1 MSEWFQKP
9 LRIAAMQCNFEGG
22 REQTIAVPAKWQEM
36 GFNTEQLFHPM
47 ADAYSALFDEK
58 QHGALLADYLKETR
72 ARGLRVIV
80 YLNVHILG
88 PSIGHRLDWAQQ
100 SADCSYPKLYDTY
113 YACCFNGP
121 WRDHYFTVLG
131 SLASYDIDGVFLDGP
146 VVIAGGCHCPACCA
160 RFAREFGGDLD
171 KADAATLFSFY
182 QRGRD
187 DFLNESY
194 RRFKAIKPQGIHYM
208 NLPVQHPTASYTKL
222 PDALAYNDLV
232 GTEGG
237 FMPYGPPK
245 DGYLWKPS
253 VAAKVLEAVAPDKP
267 RVIFMAADQKP
278 WSWYAHTPVETQ
290 LCIASTVANGAG
302 IWYGLHG
309 ATQILESPGGQAARK
324 LMRFL
329 AANESYYEGARSAAR
344 VAVLY
349 SLDTERIYRAQ
360 SGASDFYGESK
371 GGAGFLGN
379 FSEAF
384 NGVCDALAR
393 SSIPFDAITDLA
405 LTAEK
410 LARYDCVFLPTSA
423 CLSDASIQAIREYV
437 VAGGHI
443 VASFDAS
450 LYTPAGERRADFGLG
465 DVFGASYG
473 AGALNYRN
481 WSYFSLA
488 SEHPLLAGLALP
500 LYPAPGVVLDVRA
513 REGAQVLA
521 NFLGEMAGRYVP
533 LNPPVRPA
541 MVLNSYGEGQ
551 SLYLAG
557 TFAEWIASYN
567 PVEYRRL
574 LANAANLWARQPI
587 ELVGEA
593 SNLELTVRAQGER
606 LVAHL
611 VNYAAPVPRPFERVF
626 PQRGLSLRVRR
637 EPKMARAL
645 AAGVNCVVRQSG
657 DAWLVDLPEIAEYE
671 VVVIE

>member
-1 MSEWFQKP
+1 MSEWYEKP
-9 LRIAAMQCNFEGG
+9 LRIAALQCNFEGG
-22 REQTIAVPAKWQEM
+22 REQTLAVPAKWQTM

-47 ADAYSALFDEK
+47 ADVYSALFDEQ
-58 QHGALLADYLKETR
+58 QHGALLIDYLKETR

-88 PSIGHRLDWAQQ
+88 PSVGHRLDWAQQ
-100 SADCSYPKLYDTY
+100 TAEGSYPKLYDTY

-121 WRDHYFTVLG
+121 WRDHYLTVLD
-131 SLASYDIDGVFLDGP
+131 SLAPYDIDGVFLDGP
-146 VVIAGGCHCPACCA
+146 VVIAGGCRCPACRA
-160 RFAREFGGDLD
+160 RFTREFGGDLD
-171 KADAATLFSFY
+171 KADAATLFAFY

-187 DFLNESY
+187 AFLNESY

-208 NLPVQHPTASYTKL
+208 NLPVQHPTASFTKL
-222 PDALAYNDLV
+222 PDALAYNDIV

-245 DGYLWKPS
+245 DGYLWKSS

-290 LCIASTVANGAG
+290 LCIASTMANGAG

-309 ATQILESPGGQAARK
+309 STQLLSSPGGQAAGK

-329 AANESYYEGARSAAR
+329 AANESCYEGARSAAK
-344 VAVLY
+344 VAVMY
-349 SLDTERIYRAQ
+349 SLDTERIYRTQA
-360 SGASDFYGESK
+360 GASDFYGESK
-371 GGAGFLGN
+371 GGAAFLGN

-405 LTAEK
+405 LTADT
-410 LARYDCVFLPTSA
+410 LSRCDCVFLPTSA

-437 VAGGHI
+437 AAGGHI
-443 VASFDAS
+443 VASFDTS

-465 DVFGASYG
+465 DVFGVAHG
-473 AGALNYRN
+473 AGALEYHN
-481 WSYFSLA
+481 WNYFSLA
-488 SEHPLLAGLALP
+488 AEHPLLEGLTLP

-513 REGAQVLA
+513 RDGAQVLA
-521 NFLGEMAGRYVP
+521 NFHGEMAGRYVL
-533 LNPPVRPA
+533 LNPPARPA
-541 MVLNSYGEGQ
+541 IIRNSFGQGQ

-574 LANAANLWARQPI
+574 LANAANLWARQPV
-587 ELVGEA
+587 ELVGQA
-593 SNLELTVRAQGER
+593 SNLELTVRAQGEQ
-606 LVAHL
+606 LIVHL

-637 EPKMARAL
+637 VPKSARAL
-645 AAGVNCVVRQSG
+645 AAGVNCVVRRSG
-657 DAWLVDLPEIAEYE
+657 DGWLVDLPEIAEYE